1 MIFIRMQKVLWNLSA
16 TLFSTWVLFDMM
28 LWSEFET
35 LDEAIGN
42 EYDVVIGKPNF
53 QLIIINVIDK
63 ILIIILCTIE
73 TCLHLK
79 SWWWN
84 RGLGSC

>member
-1 MIFIRMQKVLWNLSA
+1 MIFIRMQKVLWNISA

-42 EYDVVIGKPNF
+42 EYDVIIGKPNC
-53 QLIIINVIDK
+53 QLIIINIID
-63 ILIIILCTIE
+63 
-73 TCLHLK
+73 
-79 SWWWN
+79 N
-84 RGLGSC
+84 RRS

>member
-42 EYDVVIGKPNF
+42 EYDVIIGKLNF
-53 QLIIINVIDK
+53 KLTITKIID
-63 ILIIILCTIE
+63 
-73 TCLHLK
+73 
-79 SWWWN
+79 
-84 RGLGSC
+84 

>member
-42 EYDVVIGKPNF
+42 EYDVIIGKSHF
-53 QLIIINVIDK
+53 
-63 ILIIILCTIE
+63 
-73 TCLHLK
+73 
-79 SWWWN
+79 
-84 RGLGSC
+84 